1 VREIHL
7 DAGSSNEQCL
17 YTKLQV
23 MNSATKSTWRVGS
36 CSSCARGGGAKII
49 GSTSELG
56 PYDVICGRDKH
67 AYHNVGNRRFRV
79 LVAMN
84 KGRYASV
91 GTRREKTAIVRYLVH
106 AVMRNGGRFLQ
117 RHQDGWI
124 ELDLKK
130 SMAKVGHAI
139 RDIVEPK
146 PVQLMSP
153 TAAAS
158 AVVPSRAPPCVE
170 ATGLVAVEEDELL
183 PLPLS
188 SPSATWRCNNL
199 RSSSRRDSVDSAIL
213 AWLDDWRYEL
223 ERES

>member
-1 VREIHL
+1 MVT
-7 DAGSSNEQCL
+7 SSACIVC
-17 YTKLQV
+17 TKVLV
-23 MNSATKSTWRVGS
+23 FHKALAMNSATESTWRVGS
-36 CSSCARGGGAKII
+36 ISS
-49 GSTSELG
+49 STSGVDGADTSDLG
-56 PYDVICGRDKH
+56 LYDVICGRDKQ

-117 RHQDGWI
+117 RHKDGWI

-139 RDIVEPK
+139 RDIAKPK
-146 PVQLMSP
+146 PVPLVCP

-158 AVVPSRAPPCVE
+158 AVVPSLAPP
-170 ATGLVAVEEDELL
+170 AVAAGIVARDYEDLL

-188 SPSATWRCNNL
+188 SPSAMWKCTNL
-199 RSSSRRDSVDSAIL
+199 KNSSRRDSVDSAIL
-213 AWLDDWRYEL
+213 TWLDDLCYEL
-223 ERES
+223 ERER